1 MRVIRQTKGGENMNK
16 ILQDYA
22 IWQAITELERLC
34 RHRTATQNEDWLQIE
49 SEDRQTKPLI
59 GYALKVLEAANV
71 EIKRRDKFPNILIVY
86 DRSKNEFFG
95 KK

>member
-1 MRVIRQTKGGENMNK
+1 MNK

-22 IWQAITELERLC
+22 VWQAITELERLC

-59 GYALKVLEAANV
+59 GYALKVLEAANI

>member
-1 MRVIRQTKGGENMNK
+1 MKKNK
-16 ILQDYA
+16 TLRDYA

-49 SEDRQTKPLI
+49 SEDRQTTPLI

-86 DRSKNEFFG
+86 DRSQNKFFG
-95 KK
+95 KS

>member
-1 MRVIRQTKGGENMNK
+1 MKNNK

-22 IWQAITELERLC
+22 VWQAITELERLC
-34 RHRTATQNEDWLQIE
+34 RHRTATQNEDWLQVE

-86 DRSKNEFFG
+86 DRNKNEFFG
-95 KK
+95 RN